1 MFTVDIDTGGTMTDA
16 LVSDGAARHAFK
28 VDTTPHD
35 YTVSFL
41 ACLQEAARALDYPDV
56 DAFLRKVGLI
66 RWSSTITTNVL
77 GERRGSK
84 VGLLVTQG
92 NEESLYG
99 KTRSPLIGELV
110 GDGAVI
116 GLPAIPSP
124 SVVLAAV

>member
-35 YTVSFL
+35 YTVSL
-41 ACLQEAARALDYPDV
+41 LGCLQEAARHLEFESV
-56 DAFLRKVGLI
+56 EAFLSKVVLI

-84 VGLLVTQG
+84 VGLLVSRG
-92 NEESLYG
+92 HEEDLYG
-99 KTRSPLIGELV
+99 KGR
-110 GDGAVI
+110 
-116 GLPAIPSP
+116 
-124 SVVLAAV
+124 